1 MKLDQ
6 LKPDQVVGW
15 IRKHIREIFGNY
27 TEDQSNVYARNG
39 FYFIQIYRGK
49 RRGWVKFE
57 EYTVRR
63 KNLPK
68 LIKEL
73 KSERH

>member
-1 MKLDQ
+1 MKLDT
-6 LKPDQVVGW
+6 LKPDQVVAW

-39 FYFIQIYRGK
+39 FYYVFLFRNK
-49 RRGWVKFE
+49 RRGKVKYS

-68 LIKEL
+68 LMKEL